1 MKYEALLICACL
13 FIYAYVFIFTH
24 LYLYDAEEYKSL
36 GDYRTLLAFLW
47 PILFVRKAI
56 DLFVWVC
63 KGVKEIFKFIVK

>member
-1 MKYEALLICACL
+1 MEYEALKICACL
-13 FIYAYVFIFTH
+13 FIYAYVFVFTH
-24 LYLYDAEEYKSL
+24 IYLYDAEEYKRL
-36 GDYRTLLAFLW
+36 GNYRTLLAFLW